1 MAPNHSKLVDK
12 SKSSTRKRLSD
23 LFESPMRK
31 VARGSAV
38 FSDDFVEA
46 MAEGKKVPLPKKLDD
61 IVVDVDEDEDKE
73 NKGID
78 WNEVLKPVPQS
89 VIDED
94 EDVKTYSEAMMKA
107 KCPKYER
114 NIFAVFDNADF
125 YSDGEVKKF
134 NLKCLGNKSSP
145 CSHCSGN
152 NNNVWTPDPSPSPPE
167 VKKSEFAQAKG
178 FYKEDYEGE
187 EDTPKKLSA
196 NACKWCLRDPCVID
210 DEEVREEGRIVV
222 DNLNANN
229 ITEMKPYRFALYRMY
244 ACFLGYIGKRY
255 ILPCCVYLY
264 VEKHFVE
271 PGEECTGFKPK

>member
-1 MAPNHSKLVDK
+1 VDV

-46 MAEGKKVPLPKKLDD
+46 MAEGKKVSLPKNLDD
-61 IVVDVDEDEDKE
+61 VVVDLEEVEDKE
-73 NKGID
+73 NKVID
-78 WNEVLKPVPQS
+78 WKDVSKPVSQS

-94 EDVKTYSEAMMKA
+94 DDVKTYSETMMKA

-114 NIFAVFDNADF
+114 NIFAVFQNADF
-125 YSDGEVKKF
+125 DSDGEVKKF
-134 NLKCLGNKSSP
+134 NLKCLGTESSP

-152 NNNVWTPDPSPSPPE
+152 NINVWTLDPSPSPPV

-187 EDTPKKLSA
+187 EDTPIKVSA
-196 NACKWCLRDPCVID
+196 NACKWCLRDPCIID
-210 DEEVREEGRIVV
+210 DEEVREEGRIIV

-229 ITEMKPYRFALYRMY
+229 ITEMKPYRFALYRMH
-244 ACFLGYIGKRY
+244 ARVLGYVEKRY
-255 ILPCCVYLY
+255 ILPRCIYLY

-271 PGEECTGFKPK
+271 PGKVRTGFKPK